1 MELIK
6 LVDIPVEGIS
16 RAVKIT
22 KLKWDVVLEICM
34 SFNDNLVYD
43 DNGFFYLEGFEHNKY
58 EFSYGDYFVLYDDK
72 TIGIISANE
81 MKSKIHKVIEYLRFN
96 LDSVV

>member
-43 DNGFFYLEGFEHNKY
+43 DNGFFF
-58 EFSYGDYFVLYDDK
+58 
-72 TIGIISANE
+72 I
-81 MKSKIHKVIEYLRFN
+81 
-96 LDSVV
+96 